1 MITSG
6 IMKILDESI
15 QIYDK
20 LCGKNYLIV
29 FGSKNK
35 YKFIQTTIRKSSF
48 WNLLGCSLNLDINDG
63 KRNTYLRCKNKK
75 DVSDKISSV
84 HSFSEITEK
93 HSAMKNV
100 FDFIAKAS

>member
-35 YKFIQTTIRKSSF
+35 YKFIQTTIRQSSF
-48 WNLLGCSLNLDINDG
+48 WHLLGCSLELD
-63 KRNTYLRCKNKK
+63 
-75 DVSDKISSV
+75 
-84 HSFSEITEK
+84 TEPLVQYYFEK
-93 HSAMKNV
+93 YCNIFCA
-100 FDFIAKAS
+100 IY